1 MIGCEYVIPAV
12 SIGLSVI
19 SGLRILLLWVWQ
31 VRKLKVQK
39 IFSYE
44 QDDDGEFWV
53 VGLAGRN
60 R

>member
-19 SGLRILLLWVWQ
+19 TGLRISLLWIWQ
-31 VRKLKVQK
+31 IRKIRVQE
-39 IFSYE
+39 IFSFE
-44 QDDDGEFWV
+44 QDDNGEFWV
-53 VGLAGRN
+53 VGLAGRS